1 MGYEVRDECDSG
13 IVDRSRGC
21 VGSVSGPLWPWSAQN
36 SVVAFH
42 IRILDDDHKSHLN
55 AMFSCQ
61 NPTFMIIDTE
71 S

>member
-1 MGYEVRDECDSG
+1 M
-13 IVDRSRGC
+13 
-21 VGSVSGPLWPWSAQN
+21 GSVSGPLWPWSAQN

-61 NPTFMIIDTE
+61 NPTFIIIDTE

>member
-1 MGYEVRDECDSG
+1 M
-13 IVDRSRGC
+13 
-21 VGSVSGPLWPWSAQN
+21 GSVSGPLWPWSAQN

-42 IRILDDDHKSHLN
+42 IRILDDDSFCSLN
-55 AMFSCQ
+55 GMFSCQ